1 MELSLP
7 FSLTPSFLLFSP
19 SLTSPSSLD
28 ALVFGYLEV
37 ILQCPLPA
45 TNTLHTHL
53 LSCPNLLQLCN
64 RVRALAFPDKKLSES
79 EITTPTS
86 SNGHPPSL
94 PPSLPSPSSLKD
106 HSPRFLLHQSPPP
119 CGVIQ
124 RCGCQWVWP
133 LLFWHCRQAGWGSSH
148 PLPGGADGSQPWPRQ
163 RTDPHHIITDP
174 ECVIIVYM

>member
-7 FSLTPSFLLFSP
+7 FSLTPSLLLFSP
-19 SLTSPSSLD
+19 SPPSPSSLD

-79 EITTPTS
+79 NRDYHSHQLQRSPS
-86 SNGHPPSL
+86 PPPPSHL
-94 PPSLPSPSSLKD
+94 LSLITQGSFSTVSPPSKPSSLWRDPKVWLSVGVAATLLALQAGRVGLLPSPPWWS
-106 HSPRFLLHQSPPP
+106 
-119 CGVIQ
+119 
-124 RCGCQWVWP
+124 
-133 LLFWHCRQAGWGSSH
+133 RQ
-148 PLPGGADGSQPWPRQ
+148 QPALAK
-163 RTDPHHIITDP
+163 T
-174 ECVIIVYM
+174 EN